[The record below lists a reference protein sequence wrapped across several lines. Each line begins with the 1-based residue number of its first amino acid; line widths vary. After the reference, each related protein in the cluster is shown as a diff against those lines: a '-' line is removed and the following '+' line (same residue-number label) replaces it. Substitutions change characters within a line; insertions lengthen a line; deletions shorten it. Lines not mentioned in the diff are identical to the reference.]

1 MKGSMLALA
10 GNRGYDPGAN
20 SEKSMRLGGRLAGAI
35 EVLADIENRRR
46 PVADA
51 LKDWGLSRR
60 FAGSGDRAAVGNIV
74 YDALRKKLSHAWLM
88 DDASPAALAHA
99 VMFRQWQI
107 SPEQLAAELD
117 GDKFAPAPLAA
128 AAMSAFQSRALD
140 DAPDHVKGDIP
151 EWVVPLFQ
159 ENFDDAW
166 LSEAQALAE
175 RPSLDLRANTLR
187 ANRDKVVSSLEE
199 AHAVPARIARQGV
212 RIPPGEGPSRLPN
225 VTAELSFAKGWF
237 EVQDEGSQ
245 IVADLVMARDGEQI
259 LDYCAGGGG
268 KTLALSATTG
278 NKGQIHAFDADRKR
292 LAPIIERL
300 RRAGT
305 RNVQVH
311 EREKDLVHLVGKCD
325 RVLIDAPCTGTGTW
339 RRRPDTKW
347 RLTQKNLDER
357 IEQQRQ
363 VLASAMRYVRPG
375 GMLCYVTCSLLPQE
389 NQDQVRNFVAGNPD
403 FEIASALGDWQTLFG
418 TSGVQPVSKDGA
430 TVTLSPASTDTD
442 GFFFAMMRR
451 KD

>member
-1 MKGSMLALA
+1 
-10 GNRGYDPGAN
+10 
-20 SEKSMRLGGRLAGAI
+20 MRLGGRLAGAI

-88 DDASPAALAHA
+88 DDAGPAALAHA

-107 SPEQLAAELD
+107 SPEQLAAEID
-117 GDKFAPAPLAA
+117 GDKFAPSPLSAAALAA
-128 AAMSAFQSRALD
+128 FTSRNLD

-151 EWVVPLFQ
+151 EWVVSLFQ
-159 ENFDDAW
+159 QNFGDGW
-166 LSEAQALAE
+166 LTEAQALAE
-175 RPSLDLRANTLR
+175 RPSLDLRTNTLR
-187 ANRDKVVSSLEE
+187 ASRDKVVDALEDD
-199 AHAVPARIARQGV
+199 HAVAARIARHGV

-245 IVADLVMARDGEQI
+245 IVADLVMAAEGEQI

-268 KTLALSATTG
+268 KTLALAATMN

-311 EREKDLVHLVGKCD
+311 DREKDLVHLVGKCD
-325 RVLIDAPCTGTGTW
+325 RVLVDAPCTGTGTW

-347 RLTQKNLDER
+347 RLTQKNLGER
-357 IEQQRQ
+357 VEQQRQ
-363 VLASAMRYVRPG
+363 VLAAAARYVRPG
-375 GMLCYVTCSLLPQE
+375 GMLCYVTCSLLPDE
-389 NQDQVRNFVAGNPD
+389 NQQQARQFVAGNGD
-403 FEIASALGDWQTLFG
+403 FELVSSLEGWHQLFG
-418 TSGVQPVSKDGA
+418 ASGVQPVSNDGA

-442 GFFFAMMRR
+442 GFFFAMMQR
-451 KD
+451 KG